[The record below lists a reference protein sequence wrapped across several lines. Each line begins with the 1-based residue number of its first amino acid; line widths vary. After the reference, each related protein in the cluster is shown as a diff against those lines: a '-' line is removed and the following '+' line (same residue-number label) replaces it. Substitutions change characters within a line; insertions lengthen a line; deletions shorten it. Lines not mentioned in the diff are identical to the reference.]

1 MTLYKHTFL
10 KKLNEDMTAGSG
22 GVLGSWE
29 SGEYADG
36 DARIPHAL
44 GAKKIHNKRNKKN
57 TRNKKKK
64 EKELKKEQKKSK
76 KNKVDMSMS
85 AAFPAQTRGGSIFSG
100 QGFGSHGSFPG
111 FPS

>member
-1 MTLYKHTFL
+1 
-10 KKLNEDMTAGSG
+10 MTAGSG
-22 GVLGSWE
+22 GVLGSWN

-44 GAKKIHNKRNKKN
+44 GAKKTHDKR
-57 TRNKKKK
+57 KKKK
-64 EKELKKEQKKSK
+64 RGKANKKRAKTNKK
-76 KNKVDMSMS
+76 KVDMSMS